1 MSIAALLDQQA
12 SQLEQLLDITR
23 QELELIVKRK
33 ALELPPLTDQ
43 KQTLLGQIQATD
55 SQLANHPEQSRLHDE
70 FKEQVSQ
77 LRVLVEQ
84 CQEQSQVAEQLLE
97 QSLNG
102 VRQLTNILS
111 KLHERQSMTYD
122 QKGHTKG
129 INKGAGF
136 KV

>member
-33 ALELPPLTDQ
+33 ALELPPLTEQ

-55 SQLANHPEQSRLHDE
+55 HQLANHPERAQLNDE

-77 LRVLVEQ
+77 LRELVEQ

>member
-33 ALELPPLTDQ
+33 ALELPPLTEQ
-43 KQTLLGQIQATD
+43 KQTLLGQIQD
-55 SQLANHPEQSRLHDE
+55 IDHQLANHPERSRLNDE
-70 FKEQVSQ
+70 FKEQTNQ
-77 LRVLVEQ
+77 LRELVAQ

-111 KLHERQSMTYD
+111 RLHERQSMTYD

>member
-1 MSIAALLDQQA
+1 MSIAALLHQQKL
-12 SQLEQLLDITR
+12 QLEQLLDLTR

-33 ALELPPLTDQ
+33 ALELPPLTEH
-43 KQTLLGQIQATD
+43 KQSLLTQIQTTD
-55 SQLANHPEQSRLHDE
+55 GELASHPEREQLKGD

-77 LRVLVEQ
+77 LRDLVDE
-84 CQEQSQVAEQLLE
+84 CQQQSQVAEQLLE

-111 KLHERQSMTYD
+111 KLHERQTMTYD

-129 INKGAGF
+129 INKGVGF